1 MRLDTVPE
9 NLLERIALRAGVVPT
24 PLGDTIVAMTLAR
37 TIMVAT
43 RLGIFEVL
51 AKGEGTVCEVAARCG
66 LDQHATEALLFAL
79 AGAGYVRSKGT
90 HYMLAPVAS
99 KWLLKSSRQSL
110 YDYMLFNFLNWNWDE
125 RFEDFLRTGKPVHIH
140 QEMSSD
146 EWQIYQRAMRSL
158 ANFSAFEVARRMPV
172 PRGVQKMLDIGGS
185 HGYYSVM
192 LCRRHPGLHSIVFDL
207 PEAVVHAARML
218 AQEGMGE
225 RIVHRSGNA
234 LTDNLG
240 NEEYDLIFIG
250 NLLHHFDEK
259 ANRDLVKRSA
269 QALRPGGYLVIEEF
283 QRFQSSKEVGEL
295 GALSNLYFAATSEAG
310 IWSMEEIAGWQR
322 EAGLLPRKPIRLLT
336 APGAELQAALKPNAS
351 SRANRRSG
359 EAMLNGIAG
368 GSTA

>member
-1 MRLDTVPE
+1 MRLNTVPE

-43 RLGIFEVL
+43 KLGIFEAL
-51 AKGEGTVCEVAARCG
+51 AKGEGTAREVAVRCG

-90 HYMLAPVAS
+90 RYTLAPVAS

-110 YDYMLFNFLNWNWDE
+110 YDYMLFNFLNWSWDE

-140 QEMSSD
+140 QEMSID
-146 EWQIYQRAMRSL
+146 EWQVYQRAMRSL
-158 ANFSAFEVARRMPV
+158 ANFSAFEVARRIPV
-172 PRGVQKMLDIGGS
+172 PRDARKMLDIGGS

-192 LCRRHPGLHSIVFDL
+192 LCRRHPELRSVVFDL

-225 RIVHRSGNA
+225 RILHRAGNA
-234 LTDNLG
+234 LTDDLG
-240 NEEYDLIFIG
+240 DEEYDLIFIG
-250 NLLHHFDEK
+250 HLLHHFDER
-259 ANRDLVKRSA
+259 ANRDLVKRCA
-269 QALRPGGYLVIEEF
+269 QALRPGGHLVIEEL
-283 QRFQSSKEVGEL
+283 QRFQSPKEVGEL

-310 IWSMEEIAGWQR
+310 TWSMREIAEWQR
-322 EAGLLPRKPIRLLT
+322 EVGLHPRKSIRLFT
-336 APGAELQAALKPNAS
+336 APGAELQAAFKPNAT
-351 SRANRRSG
+351 G
-359 EAMLNGIAG
+359 ENGHG
-368 GSTA
+368 RYV